1 MFLTECLSGKLL
13 LLNET
18 NSQLQYIFFD
28 SAVMKT
34 SFCATIARQT
44 GEEPIGTASHYQT
57 YVLIEC
63 PCPWSAKVFDS
74 RQIPLALKQFIT
86 QTQSQRSVRFF
97 CVNQGRAAQS
107 KSDSKT
113 RVLIYDS
120 LHLLEP
126 ERAFTGREEGSGS
139 WFGSYRGFEFV
150 VDGLEQVAD
159 CVRAYWQGINLGKPI
174 TRLKDVLIC
183 THGMRDKC
191 CARFGQPFF
200 KAAEK
205 MVKEKSLS
213 DVRIWR
219 VSHIGGHRF
228 APTAIVLPEGR
239 YYARLT
245 VSALQ
250 SFLTRCGSTDQ
261 LLVDLQQTY
270 RGWGLLPTALQ
281 VLERRFFRQFGWDW
295 LSYRLSYC
303 VLEENDKTTR
313 AVLWMRSPA
322 GVLTTYRAEVTRSRH
337 PNHEIKT
344 ACNADS
350 PYIPVQYAITEL
362 TKLNQHQPVQAI
374 IAASR

>member
-1 MFLTECLSGKLL
+1 
-13 LLNET
+13 
-18 NSQLQYIFFD
+18 
-28 SAVMKT
+28 MKT
-34 SFCATIARQT
+34 SFCAAIARQT

-63 PCPWSAKVFDS
+63 PYPWSANVFDS
-74 RQIPLALKQFIT
+74 RQIPPALKQFIT
-86 QTQSQRSVRFF
+86 QTQSQRSVRFL
-97 CVNQGRAAQS
+97 CVNQGRSARSSA
-107 KSDSKT
+107 DAKT

-120 LHLLEP
+120 LHLLAS
-126 ERAFTGREEGSGS
+126 ERTYARRENDGGS

-150 VDGLEQVAD
+150 VEGLDQVED

-174 TRLKDVLIC
+174 TRFKDVLIC

-200 KAAEK
+200 RAAER
-205 MVKEKSLS
+205 MVAEKSLS

-250 SFLTRCGSTDQ
+250 SFLTCWGSTEQ
-261 LLVDLQQTY
+261 LLIDLQQTY
-270 RGWGLLPTALQ
+270 RGWGLLPPALQ
-281 VLERRFFRQFGWDW
+281 VLERTFFRQLGWAW

-303 VLEENDKTTR
+303 VLNETDKTTL
-313 AVLWMRSPA
+313 AVLWMQSPE

-337 PNHEIKT
+337 PQHEIKT
-344 ACNADS
+344 ACNPDS
-350 PYIPVQYAITEL
+350 PYIPVQYDITEL
-362 TKLNQHQPVQAI
+362 TQLNQHQPIQAI